1 VDIERCR
8 VQQIFNT
15 IDRTD
20 TMSKSIE
27 RLPIQDESGTSS
39 ISRRTV
45 LMAGGAAIA
54 ASAVGIG
61 LEGGAIAQSTPTS
74 SPSLLDA
81 STCVLTPELTEGPY
95 YLALDLIRQ
104 NIIEDR
110 EGIPLK
116 LQIAVAD
123 ATACTPIENAAVDI
137 WHCDSHGYYSGVS
150 ANMPGPDADQAEIAE
165 ASTAT
170 FLRGIQLT
178 NADGIAEFETIYPG
192 WYIGRTIH
200 IHLKVHLDGEAG
212 KTYEGGHTT
221 HTGQLFF
228 DDATTDQLM
237 LLEPYAGRPD
247 EYRTLNESDG
257 ILSDHIDEPG
267 FFVTLTEL
275 TEGKMEDG
283 FLATIVIGID
293 PSAEYADGAGGGGG
307 PQGGQGGPNPP
318 SGSPGSG
325 GSGSTP
331 DASS

>member
-1 VDIERCR
+1 M
-8 VQQIFNT
+8 
-15 IDRTD
+15 IDRISA
-20 TMSKSIE
+20 MSNSFE
-27 RLPIQDESGTSS
+27 RLNTQVEAERSS

-61 LEGGAIAQSTPTS
+61 LEGGAMAQSTPKAS
-74 SPSLLDA
+74 RSLLNA
-81 STCVLTPELTEGPY
+81 ATCVLTPEMTEGPY
-95 YLALDLIRQ
+95 YLDLDLIRK

-110 EGIPLK
+110 EGIPLT

-150 ANMPGPDADQAEIAE
+150 ANMPGPDADQSEIAE

-192 WYIGRTIH
+192 WYIDRTIH

-228 DDATTDQLM
+228 DDATTDQVMELQ
-237 LLEPYAGRPD
+237 PYAGRPE

-257 ILSDHIDEPG
+257 ILSEHFDEPG

-275 TEGKMEDG
+275 TEGKIEDG
-283 FLATIVIGID
+283 FLATIVIGVD

-307 PQGGQGGPNPP
+307 PQGGQGGNPP
-318 SGSPGSG
+318 SGGPGSSG
-325 GSGSTP
+325 PGSTP
-331 DASS
+331 EASN